1 MANVL
6 RMTKAQNAQKHF
18 RGVIANAT
26 IIKALHF
33 Y

>member
-18 RGVIANAT
+18 RVVIANAA
-26 IIKALHF
+26 IIKALHL